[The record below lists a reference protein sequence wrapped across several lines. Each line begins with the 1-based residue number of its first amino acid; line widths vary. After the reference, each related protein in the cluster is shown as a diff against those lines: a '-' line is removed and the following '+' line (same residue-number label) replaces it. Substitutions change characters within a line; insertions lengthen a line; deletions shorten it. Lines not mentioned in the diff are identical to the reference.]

1 MRATIIGA
9 GRIALGLAA
18 EQLHQSGYE
27 VTVLGR
33 GHVAAALQHA
43 RVVEVELTDGWT
55 MERFLVPVRTVDLA
69 DRRAAVQAVSTAD
82 VVGTAVGARML
93 PAVLDLIAEGLK
105 RATRPVN
112 VIAFENAERSEE
124 RRVGK
129 ECRSRWSPYH

>member
-55 MERFLVPVRTVDLA
+55 MERFLVPGA
-69 DRRAAVQAVSTAD
+69 YRRPGGSS
-82 VVGTAVGARML
+82 
-93 PAVLDLIAEGLK
+93 
-105 RATRPVN
+105 
-112 VIAFENAERSEE
+112 RSCAG
-124 RRVGK
+124 RVH
-129 ECRSRWSPYH
+129 R